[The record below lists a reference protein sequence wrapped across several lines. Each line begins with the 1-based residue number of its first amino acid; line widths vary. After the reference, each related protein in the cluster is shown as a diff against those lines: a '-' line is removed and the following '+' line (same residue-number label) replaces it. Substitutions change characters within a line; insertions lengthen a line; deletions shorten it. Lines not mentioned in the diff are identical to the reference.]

1 MTGEVLWWLPLGI
14 CMCVCL
20 LAVVSLHCQV
30 PSPSPPLMCVCVF
43 AGFTEPGAIYRV
55 DMAAEQPAPELFRQ
69 TKLKVLHNPSDYETH
84 QVSLPDTRFPC
95 QLDSK
100 HSVLQHNGF
109 HPLQQPPM
117 HSLVDWSLFGYHSR
131 VLSYGACMRIC
142 NTSQLTH
149 CVKVWGCISILCD
162 KCSGNERT
170 RRPFEGMEAVVAA
183 TVTLQLCHLHVT
195 VHKFTAGPL
204 SAKCR
209 HSTLAAVVPPAPV
222 GD

>member
-1 MTGEVLWWLPLGI
+1 MTGEIMWWLPLGI

-30 PSPSPPLMCVCVF
+30 PSPSPPLKCVCVF
-43 AGFTEPGAIYRV
+43 TGFTEPGAIYRV

-69 TKLKVLHNPSDYETH
+69 TKLKVSHNPSDYETH

-100 HSVLQHNGF
+100 HFVLQHNGV

-149 CVKVWGCISILCD
+149 TAITVSR
-162 KCSGNERT
+162 SGAASAFYVINAVET
-170 RRPFEGMEAVVAA
+170 RGRGG
-183 TVTLQLCHLHVT
+183 LLKGWKQWW
-195 VHKFTAGPL
+195 
-204 SAKCR
+204 R
-209 HSTLAAVVPPAPV
+209 QQ
-222 GD
+222 